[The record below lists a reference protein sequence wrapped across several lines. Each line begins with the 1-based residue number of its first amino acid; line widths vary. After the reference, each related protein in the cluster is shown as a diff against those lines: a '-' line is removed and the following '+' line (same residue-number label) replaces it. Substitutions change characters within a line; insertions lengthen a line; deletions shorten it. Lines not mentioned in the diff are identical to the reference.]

1 MVGQN
6 LSRYR
11 DSNVRVV
18 NASRGGMTARV
29 VAGNLPTIPAST
41 VAVVVE
47 LGGNDL
53 LLGGSRGTIMS
64 HLTTIVKHC
73 QHAEGQPAVFVMQ
86 IMPGDLEAEVAEKTG
101 IRNTPCAG
109 ELNLICGRYRC
120 TASACAIRTI
130 SWRCGGLCTATS
142 EPSLVCCVQMVRA
155 RVLIVTGRISSP
167 MASTPATE
175 LSL

>member
-29 VAGNLPTIPAST
+29 VAGNLPTLPAST
-41 VAVVVE
+41 VAVVIE

-53 LLGGSRGTIMS
+53 LLGGSRGTIVS
-64 HLTTIVKHC
+64 HLTTIVEHC
-73 QHAEGQPAVFVMQ
+73 QRGEGQPAVFVMQ

-101 IRNTPCAG
+101 IR
-109 ELNLICGRYRC
+109 IHR
-120 TASACAIRTI
+120 
-130 SWRCGGLCTATS
+130 
-142 EPSLVCCVQMVRA
+142 SL
-155 RVLIVTGRISSP
+155 GSSI
-167 MASTPATE
+167 
-175 LSL
+175 